1 MQLAAAV
8 LAQVKLPAAEIA
20 ATIDAFRTNHLSE
33 LTELSEAG
41 GTSLGYGFSRIIT
54 KPKTDGHTLKPKADD
69 DAATDQRQEGGV
81 VAVP

>member
-1 MQLAAAV
+1 VMCVQ
-8 LAQVKLPAAEIA
+8 
-20 ATIDAFRTNHLSE
+20 
-33 LTELSEAG
+33 LSEAG